1 MAYDT
6 MVELLGIVAVIIM
19 VASYALE
26 KRAPVYIA
34 VFAFGCALAA
44 TYAYLLGSIP
54 FLIAEGI
61 WALIAFRRW
70 RTAIA

>member
-6 MVELLGIVAVIIM
+6 TVELLGIVAVIIM

-70 RTAIA
+70 RAAIA

>member
-6 MVELLGIVAVIIM
+6 AVELLGIIAVIIM
-19 VASYALE
+19 VTSYALE
-26 KRAPVYIA
+26 KRAPIYIA

-54 FLIAEGI
+54 FLVAEGV
-61 WALIAFRRW
+61 WALIAFNRW
-70 RTAIA
+70 RNAIA